1 MKVGSNSFSYLLL
14 ITIPVLVL
22 VLANLTALSG
32 QSLLTMKRF
41 VSPRSKAKNKA
52 SEALATPTIITGPHA
67 HETTPTNGN
76 HQLQPDRLLVH
87 RQRQPERLVGI
98 QTTNDNNYQLQPDR
112 LADAL
117 ALLAAAP
124 KNKVQTRQQPERL
137 VNASPKLNG
146 KFVRR

>member
-1 MKVGSNSFSYLLL
+1 MKVGSNSSSYLLL

-87 RQRQPERLVGI
+87 RQRHSEHLVDNP
-98 QTTNDNNYQLQPDR
+98 TNDNNYQLQPDR

-117 ALLAAAP
+117 LAAAP
-124 KNKVQTRQQPERL
+124 MNKVQTRQQPERL

>member
-1 MKVGSNSFSYLLL
+1 
-14 ITIPVLVL
+14 
-22 VLANLTALSG
+22 
-32 QSLLTMKRF
+32 MKRF

-67 HETTPTNGN
+67 HEMTPTNGN

-87 RQRQPERLVGI
+87 RQQQPERLVGI

-117 ALLAAAP
+117 LAAAP
-124 KNKVQTRQQPERL
+124 MNKVQTRQQPERL

>member
-1 MKVGSNSFSYLLL
+1 
-14 ITIPVLVL
+14 
-22 VLANLTALSG
+22 
-32 QSLLTMKRF
+32 MKRF

-52 SEALATPTIITGPHA
+52 SEAALATPTIITGPHA

-87 RQRQPERLVGI
+87 RQRHSEHLVDNP
-98 QTTNDNNYQLQPDR
+98 TNDNNYQLQPDR

-117 ALLAAAP
+117 LAAAP
-124 KNKVQTRQQPERL
+124 MNKVQTRQQPERL

>member
-52 SEALATPTIITGPHA
+52 SEAALATPTIITGPHA

-87 RQRQPERLVGI
+87 RQRHSEHLVDNP
-98 QTTNDNNYQLQPDR
+98 TNDNNYQLQPDR

-117 ALLAAAP
+117 LAAAP
-124 KNKVQTRQQPERL
+124 MNKVQTRQQPERL

>member
-87 RQRQPERLVGI
+87 RQRHSEHLVDNP
-98 QTTNDNNYQLQPDR
+98 TNDNNYQLQPDR

>member
-87 RQRQPERLVGI
+87 RQRHSERLVGI